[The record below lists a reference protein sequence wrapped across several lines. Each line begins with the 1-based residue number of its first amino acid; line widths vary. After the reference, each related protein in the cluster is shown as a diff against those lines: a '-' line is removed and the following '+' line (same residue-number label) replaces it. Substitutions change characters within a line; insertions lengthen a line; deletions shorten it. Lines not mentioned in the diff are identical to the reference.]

1 MFMRDFW
8 KPMPV
13 SGKLIR
19 ELLLLFLLFGVQQ
32 SYAQRIT
39 RQYNNVSFSA
49 ALKDL
54 NARTVMFHL
63 RSMLMEG

>member
-32 SYAQRIT
+32 SYAQRKT
-39 RQYNNVSFSA
+39 AEPQTAGREEE
-49 ALKDL
+49 AL
-54 NARTVMFHL
+54 
-63 RSMLMEG
+63 

>member
-13 SGKLIR
+13 NGKPVR
-19 ELLLLFLLFGVQQ
+19 ELLLLFLLLWVQQ

-39 RQYNNVSFSA
+39 RPDNNVSFSA
-49 ALKDL
+49 A
-54 NARTVMFHL
+54 V
-63 RSMLMEG
+63 

>member
-19 ELLLLFLLFGVQQ
+19 ELLLLFLLISMKVMQLPFLHIYFLHKKVFHEK
-32 SYAQRIT
+32 
-39 RQYNNVSFSA
+39 VSKYHYLVKIIA
-49 ALKDL
+49 
-54 NARTVMFHL
+54 
-63 RSMLMEG
+63 

>member
-13 SGKLIR
+13 NGKPVR
-19 ELLLLFLLFGVQQ
+19 ELLLFLLLLVQQ

-49 ALKDL
+49 AL
-54 NARTVMFHL
+54 
-63 RSMLMEG
+63 